1 MILPAEPFQLDQ
13 AREIFR
19 EYAAWVGDDICF
31 VSFQKELADLP
42 GRYAP
47 PAGRLLLDWQQ
58 DRLAACVG
66 LREFAPA
73 VGEMKRLYVRP
84 EFQGMGL
91 GRALAERVIVESRNV
106 GYRLLRLDTLPRM
119 TRAIPLYRSLGFRE
133 IPKYADNPDTAI
145 CFELT
150 L

>member
-91 GRALAERVIVESRNV
+91 GRALAERVIVESRSV

-119 TRAIPLYRSLGFRE
+119 TRAIPLYRALGFRE
-133 IPKYADNPDTAI
+133 IPRYADNPDTAI

>member
-31 VSFQKELADLP
+31 ASFQKELADLP

-47 PAGRLLLDWQQ
+47 PSGRLLLDWQQ

-91 GRALAERVIVESRNV
+91 GRALAERVIVESRSV
-106 GYRLLRLDTLPRM
+106 GYSLLRLDTLPRM
-119 TRAIPLYRSLGFRE
+119 TRAIPLYRALGFRE
-133 IPKYADNPDTAI
+133 IPRYADNPDTAI

>member
-1 MILPAEPFQLDQ
+1 MILPAEPFQLNKVRD
-13 AREIFR
+13 IFR

-31 VSFQKELADLP
+31 ASFQKELADLP

-66 LREFAPA
+66 LREFAPG

-91 GRALAERVIVESRNV
+91 GRALAERVIAESRTA

-119 TRAIPLYRSLGFRE
+119 TRAIPLYHALGFRE

>member
-13 AREIFR
+13 VREIFR

-31 VSFQKELADLP
+31 ASFQKELAELP

-58 DRLAACVG
+58 DRPAACVG
-66 LREFAPA
+66 LREFAPG

-84 EFQGMGL
+84 EFQGRGL
-91 GRALAERVIVESRNV
+91 GRALAERVIEESRAA

-119 TRAIPLYRSLGFRE
+119 VRAIPLYRALGFRE
-133 IPKYADNPDTAI
+133 IPRYADNPDTAI
-145 CFELT
+145 CFELA

>member
-1 MILPAEPFQLDQ
+1 MILPAETSQLDQ
-13 AREIFR
+13 VREIFR

-47 PAGRLLLDWQQ
+47 PEGRLLLDWQE

-66 LREFAPA
+66 LRGFATG
-73 VGEMKRLYVRP
+73 VGEVKRLYVRP
-84 EFQGMGL
+84 EFQGRGL
-91 GRALAERVIVESRNV
+91 GRALAERAIGEARTV

-119 TRAIPLYRSLGFRE
+119 ERAIPLYRALGFRE

-145 CFELT
+145 CFELV